1 MTPTTIDRDRETT
14 NRDSSE
20 FDEWIIT
27 AYYSPDFTK
36 RVGAEL
42 DRLMALA
49 PNWDSYGAQRID
61 AQIVHA
67 AHDFLSR
74 LPENLVAPP
83 LVVPMAKGNLQF
95 EWHEGSRSLELEFES
110 PTTIHYLKW
119 HPEEGVEEEGFFA
132 ADDVSQ
138 AVAFIRWFVKGV
150 ANV

>member
-1 MTPTTIDRDRETT
+1 MVL
-14 NRDSSE
+14 S
-20 FDEWIIT
+20 
-27 AYYSPDFTK
+27 
-36 RVGAEL
+36 
-42 DRLMALA
+42 
-49 PNWDSYGAQRID
+49 RID

-67 AHDFLSR
+67 AHDFLNR